1 MDQTTADRRVRKT
14 KRVLRQ
20 GLAKLLKEKTINDIS
35 VKELTELADIHRG
48 TFYLHYR
55 DIYDLQE
62 QIENEMVQEF
72 LEICNQFSP
81 EDVKADPCKLLTEIF
96 AYLDENVDM
105 CMALLGPN
113 GDFAFVNKLERIMEE
128 KCLQDWMQLYKQDN
142 ADADTYAFF
151 SSFTVSGCV
160 GVLRKWIE
168 GGMVVSTERLAKM
181 IEGMTL
187 YGIGML
193 NTDKPTCPAQ
203 CARQTTSEK
212 GALV

>member
-1 MDQTTADRRVRKT
+1 MDATTCDRRVRRT
-14 KRVLRQ
+14 KRALRQ
-20 GLAKLLKEKTINDIS
+20 GLAQLLKEKTINDIS

-62 QIENEMVQEF
+62 QIENEIVQEF
-72 LEICNQFSP
+72 LQICNRFSP
-81 EDVKADPCKLLTEIF
+81 EEIKADPCKLLTEIF

-128 KCLQDWMQLYKQDN
+128 KCLQDWMQLYRQGG
-142 ADADTYAFF
+142 ADADAYAFF
-151 SSFTVSGCV
+151 SSFTVSGCI
-160 GVLRKWIE
+160 GVLRKWME
-168 GGMVVSTERLAKM
+168 GGMQVPSGRLAKM

-193 NTDKPTCPAQ
+193 NAESPTCPAQ
-203 CARQTTSEK
+203 AAGQ
-212 GALV
+212 AAV